1 MAKQSCCR
9 SGADGRV
16 DLLPWADPYIV
27 QLFAEAGMVTETRKT
42 QSPLKNAWQ
51 DARATCG
58 TDIEAMSY
66 SRARRVRPTDLSRPA
81 SRRRRT
87 ESARSLAR
95 CKAPV
100 A

>member
-1 MAKQSCCR
+1 MADQSCCR
-9 SGADGRV
+9 SGADGCV

-27 QLFAEAGMVTETRKT
+27 QLFAEAGIVTETRKAR
-42 QSPLKNAWQ
+42 SPLKNAWQ
-51 DARATCG
+51 DARAACG
-58 TDIEAMSY
+58 TEVEAMSY
-66 SRARRVRPTDLSRPA
+66 GRTRRVRPTELRRPV

-95 CKAPV
+95 CKVPV